1 MHKTNQEIGSILIY
15 RSVGSDSN
23 RNTSFKLHKTIIY
36 DWQPHAIKSHRNLN
50 ELKKHTFNRVHI
62 PPFIVSL
69 EGKTVHIEM
78 EYIKGAHLASHE
90 MQIIYED
97 CVLKEGDFTITNYTH
112 TNFIREVDTDKI
124 YYVDLED
131 VGEMELEERKKIF
144 KNHYR
149 NAPIVKYPY

>member
-97 CVLKEGDFTITNYTH
+97 CVLKEGEFSIRNFTH
-112 TNFIREVDTDKI
+112 RNFIREDETDKI
-124 YYVDLED
+124 YYIDLED
-131 VGEMELEERKKIF
+131 VGELSMPKRIKLF
-144 KNHYR
+144 KNSYR
-149 NAPIVKYPY
+149 NTPNVEFP